1 MNKVA
6 RALIVEDDPAVLHAL
21 TEFVASVGFNVR
33 TAEGLEK
40 ARSELKEE
48 SFDVVLSDLQ
58 LPDGSALDLLRELES
73 PPTTD
78 IVLITGH
85 ASVDTAVEAFRGGV
99 IDYLTK
105 PIDMARLQKILANV
119 QRTAQ
124 LRLEVNELRDQLRE
138 FGRFGPMVGS
148 SRPMQVVYDQIV
160 KVAPTGASV
169 LVMGET
175 GTGKELVAQAI
186 HDRSPRSR
194 ASFIAVNCGAISSSL
209 IESELFGHERGSFTG
224 ATRLHQGLFEQAN
237 GGTLFLDEIT
247 EMPIEL
253 QVKLLRTLETGT
265 IRRIGANRNIDVD
278 VRVVAASN
286 RDPDGAVASGNL
298 REDLLYRLNVFP
310 ILLPPLRDRGGDVGL
325 IAAHVLKQLNRDAGT
340 SKTLRPEA
348 LEALSAYSWPG
359 NVRELKNLIERAFI
373 LATDEIGP
381 EMLPFAGDRG
391 SKTPTAGQTF
401 TVRVGMSIASAERS
415 LIEATLEQT
424 QGDKKRAARL
434 LGISLKTLYNR
445 LNAYGSGS
453 GNGSA

>member
-1 MNKVA
+1 MIKVA
-6 RALIVEDDPAVLHAL
+6 RALIVEDDQPVLHAL
-21 TEFVASVGFNVR
+21 TEFVASVGFTVR

-73 PPTTD
+73 PPNTD

-99 IDYLTK
+99 VDYLTK
-105 PIDMARLQKILANV
+105 PIDMARLHKILASV
-119 QRTAQ
+119 LRTAQ
-124 LRLEVNELRDQLRE
+124 LRGEVTELREQLRE

-160 KVAPTGASV
+160 KVAPTAASV

-186 HDRSPRSR
+186 HDRSSRSR
-194 ASFIAVNCGAISSSL
+194 GSFIAVNCGAISSSL

-224 ATRLHQGLFEQAN
+224 ATRLHQGLFEQAS

-265 IRRIGANRNIDVD
+265 IRRIGANRNIEVD
-278 VRVVAASN
+278 VRVVAATN
-286 RDPDGAVASGNL
+286 RDPEGAVASGNL

-310 ILLPPLRDRGGDVGL
+310 ITLPPLRERGADVGL
-325 IAAHVLKQLNRDAGT
+325 IAAHVLKQLNREAGT
-340 SKTLRPEA
+340 SKALRA
-348 LEALSAYSWPG
+348 DTLEALGSYSWPG

-373 LATDEIGP
+373 LASEEIGP
-381 EMLPFAGDRG
+381 EMLPFASERG
-391 SKTPTAGQTF
+391 SKPPTGGQTF

-453 GNGSA
+453 A

>member
-6 RALIVEDDPAVLHAL
+6 RALIVEDDQPVLHAL
-21 TEFVASVGFNVR
+21 TEFVASVGFTVR

-48 SFDVVLSDLQ
+48 SFDVILSDLQ

-73 PPTTD
+73 PPNTD

-105 PIDMARLQKILANV
+105 PIDMARLHKILANV

-124 LRLEVNELRDQLRE
+124 LRGEVIELREQLRE

-160 KVAPTGASV
+160 KVAPTAASV

-186 HDRSPRSR
+186 HDRSPRAR
-194 ASFIAVNCGAISSSL
+194 GSFIAVNCGAISSSL

-224 ATRLHQGLFEQAN
+224 ATRLHQGLFEQAS

-278 VRVVAASN
+278 VRVVAATN
-286 RDPDGAVASGNL
+286 RDPEGAVASGNL

-310 ILLPPLRDRGGDVGL
+310 IVLPPLRERGSDVAL
-325 IAAHVLKQLNRDAGT
+325 IAAYVLKSLNRDAST
-340 SKTLRPEA
+340 SKTLRPDA
-348 LEALSAYSWPG
+348 LEALSTYAWPG
-359 NVRELKNLIERAFI
+359 NVRELKNLIERAF
-373 LATDEIGP
+373 
-381 EMLPFAGDRG
+381 
-391 SKTPTAGQTF
+391 
-401 TVRVGMSIASAERS
+401 
-415 LIEATLEQT
+415 
-424 QGDKKRAARL
+424 
-434 LGISLKTLYNR
+434 
-445 LNAYGSGS
+445 
-453 GNGSA
+453 

>member
-1 MNKVA
+1 MIKAA
-6 RALIVEDDPAVLHAL
+6 RALIVEDDQPVLHAL
-21 TEFVASVGFNVR
+21 TEFVASVGFDVR

-48 SFDVVLSDLQ
+48 SFDVILSDLQ

-73 PPTTD
+73 PPSTD

-99 IDYLTK
+99 VDSLTK

-119 QRTAQ
+119 LRTAQ
-124 LRLEVNELRDQLRE
+124 LRGEVTELREQLRE

-148 SRPMQVVYDQIV
+148 SRPMQAVYDQIV

-169 LVMGET
+169 LVVGET

-186 HDRSPRSR
+186 HDRSPRAR
-194 ASFIAVNCGAISSSL
+194 GSFIAVNCGAISSSL

-224 ATRLHQGLFEQAN
+224 ATRLHQGLFEQAS

-265 IRRIGANRNIDVD
+265 IRRIGANRNIEVD
-278 VRVVAASN
+278 VRVVAATN
-286 RDPDGAVASGNL
+286 RDPEGAVASGNL

-310 ILLPPLRDRGGDVGL
+310 IALPPLRERGSDVAL
-325 IAAHVLKQLNRDAGT
+325 IATHVLKSLNRDAGT
-340 SKTLRPEA
+340 SKTLRHDA
-348 LEALSAYSWPG
+348 LEALSGYSWPG

-381 EMLPFAGDRG
+381 EMLPFAAERG
-391 SKTPTAGQTF
+391 SKPATSGQTF

-424 QGDKKRAARL
+424 QGDQKRAARL

-453 GNGSA
+453 A

>member
-1 MNKVA
+1 MIKVA
-6 RALIVEDDPAVLHAL
+6 RALIVEDDQPVLHAL
-21 TEFVASVGFNVR
+21 TEFVASVGFQVR

-40 ARSELKEE
+40 ARSELKED

-58 LPDGSALDLLRELES
+58 LPDGTALDLLKELDS

-78 IVLITGH
+78 VVLITGH

-99 IDYLTK
+99 VDYLTK

-124 LRLEVNELRDQLRE
+124 LRGEVSELREQLRE
-138 FGRFGPMVGS
+138 FGRFGPMVGA
-148 SRPMQVVYDQIV
+148 SRPMQSVYDQIL

-169 LVMGET
+169 LVVGET

-186 HDRSPRSR
+186 HDRSPRAR
-194 ASFIAVNCGAISSSL
+194 ASFIGVNCGAISSSL

-224 ATRLHQGLFEQAN
+224 ATRLHQGLFEQAS

-253 QVKLLRTLETGT
+253 QVKLLRTLETGK
-265 IRRIGANRNIDVD
+265 IRRIGANRSIDVD
-278 VRVVAASN
+278 VRVIAATN
-286 RDPDGAVASGNL
+286 RDPDCAVASGNL

-310 ILLPPLRDRGGDVGL
+310 IALPPLRERGGDIGL
-325 IAAHVLKQLNRDAGT
+325 IAAHVLKNLNRDAGT
-340 SKTLRPEA
+340 SKALRPDA
-348 LEALSAYSWPG
+348 LEALNSYAWPG
-359 NVRELKNLIERAFI
+359 NVRELRNVIERAFI
-373 LATDEIGP
+373 LATDEIGA
-381 EMLPFAGDRG
+381 EMLPFAAERG
-391 SKTPTAGQTF
+391 SRPATAGQTF

-453 GNGSA
+453 S